1 MIYDKNIINWADNL
15 TRISTFEIKELYTG
29 GLDTIVEL
37 TENNEKSEFLPIYD
51 TMWRLNSGMENI
63 FIVRNI
69 NKMQDIGFR
78 IYNSHTFG
86 IIFGIDNDKFDF
98 YEHYWQPLYNIA
110 HNQ

>member
-1 MIYDKNIINWADNL
+1 MIYDKNIINWSDELNSIPTLA
-15 TRISTFEIKELYTG
+15 IKKLYTG

-37 TENNEKSEFLPIYD
+37 TENNEKSEFLPTYEE
-51 TMWRLNSGMENI
+51 MWHSGYGIENI

-69 NKMQDIGFR
+69 DKMQDIGFR
-78 IYNSHTFG
+78 VYDSHTFG

-98 YEHYWQPLYNIA
+98 YEHYWQPLYNIV